1 MKHLTKRRLAFV
13 VAAAMGIAGCADDG
27 KDGADGAPGEPGPG
41 PNPPVTESADITH
54 ITMISHAIEEGQVR
68 YEFEVT
74 NEDGVLVNGLG
85 KAEAKFAEKTDRGVV
100 LNRDGNVGG
109 YTDSTKEGSSLTAI
123 GDGHYEFIAAMPA
136 VTAASEGIVWLRVGG
151 DSETEIA
158 RSQPMVVDKPEMI
171 HTSTTETCYSCHVDY
186 GTSSMKHPSYTAI
199 NVEGEVDFVAGCL
212 VCHNNVSRAEENGGY
227 ATNTLQKIGHI
238 NHQKFEKDFAVT
250 NCYTCHAEPVI
261 NTSIAGNGCSDC
273 HSSDSAASGI
283 VMAMNDF
290 DAREFHA
297 KSENVGLAARQ
308 DSRSQHS
315 TMLSDIYTPD
325 SGVTYCTDLSLYQGE
340 SMLDIETLSAD
351 GTLSYTGGYMHGY
364 NNKSII
370 GRETNSYATSYKGD
384 GTKTMCYA
392 ASNFGINAPQIMAS
406 SRVTFAHGD
415 DPSYDGVTFTSYS
428 PVFAIADGKV
438 TDYDRRHA
446 VTSDSCSACHNEE
459 TNYHKNGG
467 YSEGG
472 YDCVAC
478 HNNGQNRMSS
488 RHISLEGSEF
498 ASEQERINAGYIF
511 NAAYGGEGWQAT
523 SGPGFGPMVHA
534 MHWGA
539 SQTIVGSDD
548 SGYLYNSSAELNAIN
563 CVSCH
568 AEGIDLY
575 AIPNQYMLAKTLAIT
590 EEGNPDTN
598 NMASPITA
606 NCYACHDS
614 ASALNHMEQNG
625 GEINAKVDEVPVW
638 YEAVPQES
646 CATCHAEGK
655 SFGIDKFH
663 VFER

>member
-27 KDGADGAPGEPGPG
+27 KDGEDGAPGEPGPG
-41 PNPPVTESADITH
+41 PNPPVTEKSEVTSVSVIAY
-54 ITMISHAIEEGQVR
+54 AIEEGQVR

-74 NEDGVLVNGLG
+74 NENDELVDGLM
-85 KAEAKFAEKTDRGVV
+85 KAEAKFAELTDKGIV
-100 LNRDGNVGG
+100 LNRDGKIGG
-109 YTDSTKEGSSLTAI
+109 YTDTTKEDGAELTAL
-123 GDGHYEFIAAMPA
+123 GDGRYELIAPMPA

-151 DSETEIA
+151 GESEIA
-158 RSQPMVVDKPEMI
+158 RSQPIVVDKPEMI

-199 NVEGEVDFVAGCL
+199 NAEGEVDFVAGCL
-212 VCHNNVSRAEENGGY
+212 VCHNNVSRAEEDGGY
-227 ATNTLQKIGHI
+227 ATNTLQKIGHV

-273 HSSDSAASGI
+273 HTVDSATSII
-283 VMAMNDF
+283 VPNSDF
-290 DAREFHA
+290 DARAFHA
-297 KSENVGLAARQ
+297 QATSIGLAERQ
-308 DSRSQHS
+308 ASRSEHS
-315 TMLSDIYTPD
+315 TSLSEVYLDAA
-325 SGVTYCTDLSLYQGE
+325 GAYCTDISLYQGE
-340 SMLDIETLSAD
+340 TMLDIETLYAD
-351 GTLSYTGGYMHGY
+351 GTLTYASGYMHGY
-364 NNKSII
+364 NNKSIV
-370 GRETNSYATSYKGD
+370 GRESRTYNESYKGD
-384 GTKTMCYA
+384 GSKTLCFPTLDL
-392 ASNFGINAPQIMAS
+392 NTPQIMAS
-406 SRVTFAHGD
+406 SRVTFAHGED
-415 DPSYDGVTFTSYS
+415 ASYDGVTFTSYS
-428 PVFAIADGKV
+428 PVFAIADGEV

-446 VTSDSCSACHNEE
+446 VTADSCTTCHNEE

-467 YSEGG
+467 YSQGG

-614 ASALNHMEQNG
+614 ASALSHMEQNG
-625 GEINAKVDEVPVW
+625 GEIDAKVDEVPVW

>member
-212 VCHNNVSRAEENGGY
+212 VCHNNVSQAEENGGY
-227 ATNTLQKIGHI
+227 ATNTLQKIGHV
-238 NHQKFEKDFAVT
+238 NHQKFEKDFEVA

-273 HSSDSAASGI
+273 HSTDAASGI

-297 KSENVGLAARQ
+297 SLSGIGLVERQ
-308 DSRSQHS
+308 ADRNDHS
-315 TMLSDIYTPD
+315 TVLSDIYTTD

-340 SMLDIETLSAD
+340 SMLDIETLYND
-351 GTLSYTGGYMHGY
+351 GTLSYAGGYMHGY

-370 GRETNSYATSYKGD
+370 GRETNSYEASFKGD

-392 ASNFGINAPQIMAS
+392 ASSFGINAPQIMAS

-428 PVFAIADGKV
+428 PVFAIADGEV

-446 VTSDSCSACHNEE
+446 VTTDSCSTCHNNE

-478 HNNGQNRMSS
+478 HNNGQDRNSA
-488 RHISLEGSEF
+488 GS
-498 ASEQERINAGYIF
+498 A
-511 NAAYGGEGWQAT
+511 
-523 SGPGFGPMVHA
+523 PGFGPMVHS
-534 MHWGA
+534 MHWG
-539 SQTIVGSDD
+539 VGSELLKTDED
-548 SGYLYNSSAELNAIN
+548 GNPIPNSATELNADN

-568 AEGIDLY
+568 ADGIDLY
-575 AIPNQYMLAKTLAIT
+575 AIPNQYMRAKAFH
-590 EEGNPDTN
+590 GGDDTK
-598 NMASPITA
+598 MASPITA

-625 GEINAKVDEVPVW
+625 GEIDAEVVADW
-638 YEAVPQES
+638 YLQPTMES
-646 CATCHAEGK
+646 CSTCHAEGK